1 MGDADVARGRAFHP
15 PISDLLPNCERSV
28 NARPALWRDGQ
39 EPGTL
44 RKHPVVDGAFYS
56 ESGTMEC
63 RVGPSAQPRNRQE
76 HHR

>member
-28 NARPALWRDGQ
+28 NEYFSRWRCCQ

-44 RKHPVVDGAFYS
+44 RKPRSRRIGIAPKFRHHG
-56 ESGTMEC
+56 G
-63 RVGPSAQPRNRQE
+63 VGLVHEEPS
-76 HHR
+76 